1 MREVSR
7 NTHAQ
12 NDRNARMWA
21 ERQEAA
27 REAQRAFEAE
37 LDRQHAE
44 RVRRAAERR
53 AAGRGSRRGHW

>member
-1 MREVSR
+1 MREVTR
-7 NTHAQ
+7 NTHAA

-53 AAGRGSRRGHW
+53 AAGRHARRGHW